1 MGILRIHYKIFRMG
15 VCQDNEEDMHDLAH
29 EKKLTYEKEGE
40 KDIVKQIAKQDG
52 KTLSKDPVD
61 WIKCEK
67 GKDMKFEYHPKPRWY
82 KDDEDVECKKCSKK
96 LSAFPDACT
105 TLNGP
110 TAETVV
116 SRPCNKNL
124 LSLRKKKNVKLV
136 VTSNSIT
143 TVPLHMIRMACSTA
157 MPANRISLTQ
167 SLSGNASALNTN
179 S

>member
-96 LSAFPDACT
+96 LSVKKT
-105 TLNGP
+105 IL
-110 TAETVV
+110 EVQV
-116 SRPCNKNL
+116 HSRTRTRL
-124 LSLRKKKNVKLV
+124 
-136 VTSNSIT
+136 
-143 TVPLHMIRMACSTA
+143 
-157 MPANRISLTQ
+157 
-167 SLSGNASALNTN
+167 
-179 S
+179 